1 MNNKL
6 IRKARYEDIEQIVD
20 INIQDWKQVYKGII
34 DDVSLENLD
43 KKEKIEKWK
52 ESYNKGNVIVFEKNG
67 KVLGYCR
74 YDDNVSNENN
84 KIDSEIIAL
93 YVKYDNIGQGIGKK
107 LVEYV
112 KEDLKNKKRK
122 KMIIWCLQ
130 ENINARKFYEKIG
143 VELIQEEKYFE
154 KDGKKYKEVGY
165 IFDIK

>member
-1 MNNKL
+1 M
-6 IRKARYEDIEQIVD
+6 
-20 INIQDWKQVYKGII
+20 
-34 DDVSLENLD
+34 
-43 KKEKIEKWK
+43 
-52 ESYNKGNVIVFEKNG
+52 
-67 KVLGYCR
+67 
-74 YDDNVSNENN
+74 
-84 KIDSEIIAL
+84 
-93 YVKYDNIGQGIGKK
+93 KYDNIGQGIGKK

-143 VELIQEEKYFE
+143 GELIQEEKYFE